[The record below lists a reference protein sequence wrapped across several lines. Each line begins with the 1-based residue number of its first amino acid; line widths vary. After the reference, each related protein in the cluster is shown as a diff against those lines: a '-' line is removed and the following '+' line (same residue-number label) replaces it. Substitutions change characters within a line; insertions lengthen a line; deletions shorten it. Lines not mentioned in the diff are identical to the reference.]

1 MSENIDKK
9 IEETVQKAASG
20 ASEDRLETLE
30 LCIDKEHVIIP
41 LERYTELVAAE
52 VTLNIVTTVYD
63 NTPSYDKDTLYKAL
77 AFLAKP
83 AKKTDDTVL

>member
-1 MSENIDKK
+1 
-9 IEETVQKAASG
+9 
-20 ASEDRLETLE
+20 
-30 LCIDKEHVIIP
+30 

-52 VTLNIVTTVYD
+52 VTPNIVTTVYD